1 MKFQVKGT
9 ELHNV
14 LKTVIKGF
22 NNKEDNSYVA
32 FKLDEEENI
41 LTVTARSRATF
52 FEGKIKANSIELA
65 EDEPTVYHLDGVKLK
80 QLASILPTAP
90 VNVVFEINDKTRS
103 FTIKTMVSKYK
114 LPVLS
119 ETPLAPAPEVKE
131 LATVD
136 ASDFMKVAKDLI
148 KIVSTDPSTQEHQIS
163 CMHFNIQDKK
173 TKLSAT
179 DSYALG
185 AVSIDSSAI
194 SLDEDEVKDVLIRHT
209 EVSTLIENFSPGETL
224 TIVGSDDM
232 FGYIDED
239 GTLSLVGV
247 INMTPLDTRQIEA
260 ITKDDNTVVV
270 DKNELKSAIETVA
283 KLSPHDET
291 VDIELS
297 DERDEVRVSNRYGD
311 YIDVNPTE
319 SKLESPGVA
328 SFATSVLLKSI
339 NPANNGP
346 IRLEFGDLSD
356 GSPGATRVVSLQA
369 DGSDDEGTSLLAT
382 RMVR

>member
-1 MKFQVKGT
+1 MKFQLRGT

-14 LKTVIKGF
+14 LSTVIKGF
-22 NNKEDNSYVA
+22 NSKEDNSYVA
-32 FKLDEEENI
+32 FKLDEDENI
-41 LTVTARSRATF
+41 LTVTARSRGTF
-52 FEGKIKANSIELA
+52 FEGKVKTHSIELA
-65 EDEPTVYHLDGVKLK
+65 DDEPTVYHLDGVKLK
-80 QLASILPTAP
+80 QLVSILPTSP
-90 VNVVFEINDKTRS
+90 VNVAFEISDKTRS

-119 ETPLAPAPEVKE
+119 ETPLAPAPKVKE

-136 ASDFMKVAKDLI
+136 AADFMRVSKDLI

-163 CMHFNIQDKK
+163 CMHFSIQDKK
-173 TKLSAT
+173 IKLSAT

-185 AVSIDSSAI
+185 SVSIDASSI
-194 SLDEDEVKDVLIRHT
+194 ELEDGGKDLLVRHT
-209 EVSTLIENFSPGETL
+209 EVNTLLESFAPGEVL
-224 TIVGSDDM
+224 TIVSSDEM

-260 ITKDDNTVVV
+260 ITKDDNTVVL
-270 DKNELKSAIETVA
+270 DKAELKSAIETVA
-283 KLSPHDET
+283 KLSPNDET

-297 DERDEVRVSNRYGD
+297 SDREEVRVSNRYGD
-311 YIDVNPTE
+311 YIDVNPSA
-319 SKLESPGVA
+319 SKLDSPGTA

-339 NPANNGP
+339 NPANNGQ

-356 GSPGATRVVSLQA
+356 DSPGAARVVSLFA

>member
-1 MKFQVKGT
+1 MKFQLKGT
-9 ELHNV
+9 ELNKV
-14 LKTVIKGF
+14 LSTVIKGF

-32 FKLDEEENI
+32 FKLDEEASV

-52 FEGKIKANSIELA
+52 FEGKLKVHSVELA
-65 EDEPTVYHLDGVKLK
+65 EDEPSVYHLDGVKLK
-80 QLASILPTAP
+80 QLVSILPSAP
-90 VNVVFEINDKTRS
+90 VDVAFEISDKTRS

-119 ETPLAPAPEVKE
+119 ETPLAPAPLVEE

-136 ASDFMKVAKDLI
+136 ANEFMSVAKDLI

-163 CMHFNIQDKK
+163 CMHFNIKDKK
-173 TKLSAT
+173 VKMSAT

-185 AVSIDSSAI
+185 SVTIDAA
-194 SLDEDEVKDVLIRHT
+194 SLNVEDDKDVLIRHT
-209 EVSTLIENFSPGETL
+209 EVNTLLENFAQGETL

-232 FGYIDED
+232 FGYINED
-239 GTLSLVGV
+239 GTLSLVGI

-260 ITKDDNTVVV
+260 ITKDDNTVLV
-270 DKNELKSAIETVA
+270 DKDELKSAIETVA
-283 KLSPHDET
+283 KLSPADET
-291 VDIELS
+291 MDLELS
-297 DERDEVRVSNRYGD
+297 EDRDHVRISNRYGD
-311 YIDVNPTE
+311 YIDVIPTA

-328 SFATSVLLKSI
+328 SFATSVLLKGI
-339 NPANNGP
+339 NPANSGP

-356 GSPGATRVVSLQA
+356 GSPGATRIVSLHA

>member
-1 MKFQVKGT
+1 MKFQLKGT
-9 ELHNV
+9 ELNNV
-14 LKTVIKGF
+14 LSTVIKGF
-22 NNKEDNSYVA
+22 NAKEDNSYVA
-32 FKLDEEENI
+32 FKLDEEEGM

-52 FEGKIKANSIELA
+52 FEGKLKASAIELA

-80 QLASILPTAP
+80 QLVSILPTAP
-90 VNVVFEINDKTRS
+90 VNVMFEINDKTRS

-119 ETPLAPAPEVKE
+119 ETPLAPAPEVEE

-136 ASDFMKVAKDLI
+136 ANDFMKVAKDLI

-163 CMHFNIQDKK
+163 CMHFNIAEKK
-173 TKLSAT
+173 VKASAT

-185 AVSIDSSAI
+185 SVTIDSSPI
-194 SLDEDEVKDVLIRHT
+194 TLEEGQTKDVLIRHT
-209 EVSTLIENFSPGETL
+209 EVNTLLENFAPGETL
-224 TIVGSDDM
+224 TIVVSDDM
-232 FGYIDED
+232 FGYINED

-270 DKNELKSAIETVA
+270 DKNELKTAIETVA

-297 DERDEVRVSNRYGD
+297 AERDEVRISNRYGD

-319 SKLESPGVA
+319 SKLDSPGTA

-356 GSPGATRVVSLQA
+356 NSPGAARIVSLHA

-382 RMVR
+382 RMVG

>member
-1 MKFQVKGT
+1 MKFQLKGT

-14 LKTVIKGF
+14 LSTVIKGF
-22 NNKEDNSYVA
+22 NSKEDNSYVA
-32 FKLDEEENI
+32 FKLDEEEGA
-41 LTVTARSRATF
+41 LTITARSRATF
-52 FEGKIKANSIELA
+52 FQGKVKAHSIELT

-80 QLASILPTAP
+80 QLVSILPSAP
-90 VNVVFEINDKTRS
+90 VNVAFEISDKTRS

-119 ETPLAPAPEVKE
+119 ETPLAPAPEVEE
-131 LATVD
+131 LVTVD
-136 ASDFMKVAKDLI
+136 ANDFMKVAKDLI

-163 CMHFNIQDKK
+163 CMHFNIGEKK
-173 TKLSAT
+173 VRLSAT

-185 AVSIDSSAI
+185 AVSVDSSPI
-194 SLDEDEVKDVLIRHT
+194 NLEEGEEKDVLIRHT
-209 EVSTLIENFSPGETL
+209 EVNTLFESFSPGETL

-232 FGYIDED
+232 FGYINED

-270 DKNELKSAIETVA
+270 DKGELKSAIETVA

-291 VDIELS
+291 VDVELS
-297 DERDEVRVSNRYGD
+297 DERTEVRVSNRYGD
-311 YIDVNPTE
+311 YIDVNCTE
-319 SKLESPGVA
+319 SKLDSPGTA

-339 NPANNGP
+339 NPANTGP

-356 GSPGATRVVSLQA
+356 GSPGAARIVSLLA